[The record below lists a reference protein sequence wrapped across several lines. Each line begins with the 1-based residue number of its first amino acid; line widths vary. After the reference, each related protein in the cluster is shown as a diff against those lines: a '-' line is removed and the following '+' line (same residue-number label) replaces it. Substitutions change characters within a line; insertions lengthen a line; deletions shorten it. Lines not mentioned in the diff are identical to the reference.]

1 MKKNTMQNI
10 VVAIVGA
17 MALNLT
23 VASAAEEAADAPGSN
38 NNTIVAVSSGNPDFS
53 TLVSALSAA
62 DLVEALGSAG
72 PFTVFA
78 PNNEAFGKLPP
89 GTVDNLLKPENKE
102 QLAGILKSHV
112 VEGKVMAAD
121 VASGTVKTLSGK
133 EIAVVKDDDGVTF
146 GGAKVIA
153 ADIPASNGVIHVID
167 TVVVPD

>member
-1 MKKNTMQNI
+1 MKKYTMQNI

-38 NNTIVAVSSGNPDFS
+38 NNTIVAVASANPDFS

-62 DLVEALGSAG
+62 DLVEALGGPG

-78 PNNEAFGKLPP
+78 PNNAAFAKLPP
-89 GTVDNLLKPENKE
+89 GTLDDLLKPENKQ
-102 QLAGILKSHV
+102 QLAGILKNHV
-112 VEGKVMAAD
+112 IEGKVTAAE
-121 VASGTVKTLSGK
+121 VKSGTVKTLDGK
-133 EIAVVKDDDGVTF
+133 KVDVAVENGKVGF
-146 GGAKVIA
+146 GGAQVIA

>member
-1 MKKNTMQNI
+1 MKKYTMQNI
-10 VVAIVGA
+10 VVAIAGA
-17 MALNLT
+17 MALNLAT
-23 VASAAEEAADAPGSN
+23 TSAAEEAAGMPGSN
-38 NNTIVAVSSGNPDFS
+38 NNTIVAVASGNPDFS

-133 EIAVVKDDDGVTF
+133 EIAVVNDDDGVTF

-153 ADIPASNGVIHVID
+153 ADVPASNGVIHVID

>member
-1 MKKNTMQNI
+1 MKKYTMQNI

-23 VASAAEEAADAPGSN
+23 IASAAEEAAGMPGSN
-38 NNTIVAVSSGNPDFS
+38 NNTIVAVASGNPDFS

-133 EIAVVKDDDGVTF
+133 EIAVVNDDDGVTF
-146 GGAKVIA
+146 GGAQVIA